1 MEEEPVALPMVNQKI
16 LKNQVQGMIK
26 EVELASC
33 IIKSSEVQSFPV
45 VSPFLY
51 IFIVFHRI
59 KIFLVTHAPTITPNF
74 ATTSGHQDGRRCF
87 SSSWSLPYARIA
99 GRICNKDE
107 VILQCTVLTVSNYLI
122 CYGLWLM
129 CPKFIARRS

>member
-1 MEEEPVALPMVNQKI
+1 MVNQKI
-16 LKNQVQGMIK
+16 LKNPVQGMIK

-59 KIFLVTHAPTITPNF
+59 KIFLVTHAPTIRPNF
-74 ATTSGHQDGRRCF
+74 AFPQH
-87 SSSWSLPYARIA
+87 L
-99 GRICNKDE
+99 
-107 VILQCTVLTVSNYLI
+107 
-122 CYGLWLM
+122 GLGTKTGIVAFLLLGV
-129 CPKFIARRS
+129 CLLLG